1 MSQVNR
7 LSQGGRIDR
16 SQPLTFN
23 FNGQTYQGYAG
34 DTLAAAL
41 LANGVD
47 VIGRSFKY
55 SRPRGIVAAG
65 AEEPNAVLQI
75 GSTEAAQIPN
85 VRATQ
90 QALYQNLTATST
102 NGWPSVNT
110 DLMGIL
116 GKVGGGMMPP
126 GFYYKTFMYPQNL
139 WLTYEKYIR
148 KAAGLGRS
156 PKENDPDIYDY
167 LNQHCDVL
175 VVGSGPAGLAAALAA
190 GRSGARVI
198 LADEQE
204 EFGGSLLSTR
214 EMLDD
219 KPAAEWAAKAIAEL
233 EAMPEVTLLPRATV
247 NGYHDH
253 NFLTIHQR
261 LTDHL
266 GEVAPPLVNGACQPR
281 QRLHRVRA
289 GRVVLATGAH
299 ERPLVYANNDVPGN
313 MLADAVSTYVRRY
326 GVAPGQKLVLSTNN
340 DYAYRVVL
348 DWLDA
353 GRQVVAVADARS
365 NPRGSWVEEARRRGV
380 RVLTGSA
387 VVEARGSK
395 RVTGARICAIDAAR
409 HKVTSPGETL
419 DCDLI
424 VSSGGYSP
432 VVHLASH
439 LGGRPVWREDILA
452 FVPGEGFQKR
462 HCAGAVNGVFG
473 MGDSLADG
481 FEAGAKAAAEVGFQP
496 VTGTLPK
503 AEKRIEEAT
512 IALFQVPHDKNTAR
526 APKQFVDQQNDVTAA
541 GIELATR
548 EGFESVEHVKR
559 YTALGFGTD
568 QGKLGNIN
576 GLAIAA
582 RSLGISVSE
591 MGTTMFRPNYTPVT
605 FGAIAGRH
613 CGELFEPKR
622 YTALHKWHLQ
632 QGAEFEDVGQWKRPW
647 YFPKNGEDLHAAVAR
662 ECLAV
667 RNAVGILDAS
677 TLGKIDIQGPD
688 AREFLNRV
696 YTNAWTK
703 LDVGKAR
710 YGLMCKEDGM
720 VFDDGVTACLADNHF
735 VMTTTT
741 GGAGRVLEWLEIYHQ
756 TEWPELKVYFTSVTD
771 HWATM
776 TLSGPNSR
784 KLLAE
789 VTDIDLDKDAF
800 PFMTWKEGKVGG
812 VPARV
817 FRISF
822 TGELSYEVNVQAD
835 YALGV
840 LEQIAEAGKK
850 HGLTPYGTE
859 TMHVLR
865 AEKGF
870 IIVGQDTDGSVTPD
884 DLGMGWCVGRTKP
897 FSWIGWR
904 GMNREDCLK
913 ENRKQLIGLKP
924 VDPNKVL
931 PEGAQLVFDPKQPI
945 PMTMVG
951 HVTSSY
957 MSAAMGHSFAMALV
971 RGGLKRIG
979 ERVYAPL
986 VDGSVIEAEIVS
998 PVFYDPKGDR
1008 QNV

>member
-16 SQPLTFN
+16 SQPLTFS

-90 QALYQNLTATST
+90 QALYQGLTAAST

-167 LNQHCDVL
+167 MNRHCDVL
-175 VVGSGPAGLAAALAA
+175 VVGAGPAGLAAALAA

-219 KPAAEWAAKAIAEL
+219 KPAADWAAKAIAEL
-233 EAMPEVTLLPRATV
+233 QKMPEVTLLPRATV

-266 GEVAPPLVNGACQPR
+266 GEVAPMGQPR
-281 QRLHRVRA
+281 QRMHRVRA

-380 RVLTGSA
+380 RILTGSA

-395 RVTGARICAIDAAR
+395 RVSGARICAIDTVK
-409 HKVTSPGETL
+409 HKVTSPGEVV

-424 VSSGGYSP
+424 ASSGGYSP

-473 MGDSLADG
+473 LGDALADG
-481 FEAGAKAAAEVGFQP
+481 FEAGAKAAAEVGFNA

-512 IALFQVPHDKNTAR
+512 VALFQVPHDKGTSR

-582 RSLGISVSE
+582 RSIGISIAE

-622 YTALHKWHLQ
+622 YTAMQKWHLEN
-632 QGAEFEDVGQWKRPW
+632 GAEFEDVGQWKRPW
-647 YFPKNGEDLHAAVAR
+647 YFPKNGEDMHAAVAR

-741 GGAGRVLEWLEIYHQ
+741 GGAARVMEWLEIYHQ

-800 PFMTWKEGKVGG
+800 PFMSWKEGKVGG

-822 TGELSYEVNVQAD
+822 TGELSYEVNVQAN

-840 LEQIAEAGKK
+840 WEQIIAAGEKY
-850 HGLTPYGTE
+850 GLTPYGTE

-913 ENRKQLIGLKP
+913 ENRKQLVGLKP
-924 VDPNKVL
+924 LDPNKVL
-931 PEGAQLVFDPKQPI
+931 PEGAQLVFDPKQSI

-979 ERVYAPL
+979 ERVFAPL

>member
-55 SRPRGIVAAG
+55 SRPRGIIAAG

-167 LNQHCDVL
+167 MNQHCDVL
-175 VVGSGPAGLAAALAA
+175 VVGAGPAGLAAALAA

-219 KPAAEWAAKAIAEL
+219 MPAADWAAKAIAEL
-233 EAMPEVTLLPRATV
+233 EGMPEVTLLPRATV

-266 GEVAPPLVNGACQPR
+266 GEVAPMGQPR

-299 ERPLVYANNDVPGN
+299 ERPLVYGNNDVPGN

-353 GRQVVAVADARS
+353 GRQVVAVADARN

-395 RVTGARICAIDAAR
+395 RVTGARICAIDAAK
-409 HKVTSPGETL
+409 HKVTSPGETV

-462 HCAGAVNGVFG
+462 YCAGAVNGVFG

-481 FEAGAKAAAEVGFQP
+481 FEAGAKAAADAGFQP

-503 AEKRIEEAT
+503 AEKRIEEASV
-512 IALFQVPHDKNTAR
+512 ALFQVPHDKGTSR

-582 RSLGISVSE
+582 RSLGISISE

-622 YTALHKWHLQ
+622 YTALQKWHLQ

-647 YFPKNGEDLHAAVAR
+647 YFPKNGEDMHAAVAR
-662 ECLAV
+662 ECKAV

-931 PEGAQLVFDPKQPI
+931 PEGAQLVFDPKQSI